1 MSHRDQLQDEEDGVD
16 GHGKILRLRDRAGV
30 ELDVAQRARQE
41 LQGCIAHRRI
51 AGVKDG
57 QLAQGPLADVDR
69 LQAGLAGHGLCCQST
84 GECQECLASD
94 RVKHLEKISSAE
106 RAHIGQIVIF

>member
-16 GHGKILRLRDRAGV
+16 GHGEILRLGDRPGV
-30 ELDVAQRARQE
+30 ELDVAQRAGQE
-41 LQGCIAHRRI
+41 LQGSVGHRRV
-51 AGVKDG
+51 AGVEDG
-57 QLAQGPLADVDR
+57 HLGQGPLADVR
-69 LQAGLAGHGLCCQST
+69 GLQAGLAGHGPGCQST
-84 GECQECLASD
+84 GGCQECLASN